1 MVSKAQLN
9 LAYRGG
15 SKTLAI
21 FSPACVPNHCMNQDK
36 TMKPQLLASLI
47 CLTATTAMA
56 QTPDPHALN
65 LAIPSSPIEQSGH
78 DLASDPPG
86 TYYGDVGGDQKAD
99 NGVQMSGALSTTIGY
114 AKGFGTGISNSADL
128 KLLKQTDEGK
138 TFSLQLHVTEGDA
151 LPYQGRYYRRG
162 W

>member
-1 MVSKAQLN
+1 
-9 LAYRGG
+9 
-15 SKTLAI
+15 
-21 FSPACVPNHCMNQDK
+21 MNQDM
-36 TMKPQLLASLI
+36 TTKPRLLASFI
-47 CLTATTAMA
+47 CLAATSAMA

-78 DLASDPPG
+78 DLASDPPS

-99 NGVQMSGALSTTIGY
+99 SGVQMSGALSTTIGY
-114 AKGFGTGISNSADL
+114 AKGYGTGISNSAEL
-128 KLLKQTDEGK
+128 NVSKQTEDGK
-138 TFSLQLHVTEGDA
+138 TFSLHLHVTEGDA